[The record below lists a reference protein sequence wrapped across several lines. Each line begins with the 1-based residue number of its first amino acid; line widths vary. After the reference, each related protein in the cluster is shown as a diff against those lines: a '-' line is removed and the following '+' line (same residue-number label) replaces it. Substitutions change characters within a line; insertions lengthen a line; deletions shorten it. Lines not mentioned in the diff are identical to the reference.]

1 MTLVLASGSA
11 IRLALLSGAG
21 LSVTAAPAAIDE
33 AAIKAAAQA
42 EGGDVA
48 ETALLLAEMKARRV
62 ARTRPETLVI
72 GADQI
77 LVRDREWF
85 DKPEDLAAAAAQ
97 LRRLAG
103 GWHELVSA
111 VVCWRGGTV
120 LWRHVARPRLRM
132 RPLSEAVIAAYLA
145 AEGARVLSSVGAYRL
160 EGPGIQLFDAIEGDY
175 FSVLGLPLLPL
186 LGFLRQ
192 HLRRDW
198 LDGNTDETG
207 FTRAIG

>member
-11 IRLALLSGAG
+11 IRLALLAGAG
-21 LSVTAAPAAIDE
+21 LSVIAVPAAIDE
-33 AAIKAAAQA
+33 AAIKAAARA
-42 EGGDVA
+42 ENGDAA
-48 ETALLLAEMKARRV
+48 ETALLLAEMKVRQA
-62 ARTRPETLVI
+62 ARTRPEALVI

-77 LVRDREWF
+77 LVQNQEWF
-85 DKPEDLAAAAAQ
+85 DKPEDLAAAGAQ

-111 VVCWRGGTV
+111 VVCWRGGAV

-132 RPLSEAVIAAYLA
+132 RPLPEAAIAAYLA
-145 AEGARVLSSVGAYRL
+145 VEGTRVLSSVGAYRL
-160 EGPGIQLFDAIEGDY
+160 EGPGVQLFEAVEGDY

-192 HLRRDW
+192 HLRQDW
-198 LDGNTDETG
+198 LGETTDG
-207 FTRAIG
+207 AALISPP